1 MPTLVRLL
9 GAKWRELS
17 ARDSVNEQRIV
28 DETEN
33 NGGNSLGSD
42 SKDPAGE
49 IGKST
54 VVANQEK
61 AAVFQ
66 QLQIAHLNQEV
77 KLSQIFVF
85 FFFAYLHFD

>member
-42 SKDPAGE
+42 SSGE

>member
-17 ARDSVNEQRIV
+17 ARDSVNEQIV

-49 IGKST
+49 MGKST

>member
-17 ARDSVNEQRIV
+17 ARDSVNEQIV

-42 SKDPAGE
+42 SKHPAGE
-49 IGKST
+49 IGKSI
-54 VVANQEK
+54 VANEEK

-77 KLSQIFVF
+77 KLLQIFVF

>member
-17 ARDSVNEQRIV
+17 ARDSVNEQIV

-49 IGKST
+49 IGKSI
-54 VVANQEK
+54 VANEEK
-61 AAVFQ
+61 TAVFQ

>member
-9 GAKWRELS
+9 AAKWRELS
-17 ARDSVNEQRIV
+17 ARDSVNEQIV

-42 SKDPAGE
+42 SKDSACE

-54 VVANQEK
+54 IANQEK

>member
-9 GAKWRELS
+9 SAKWRELS

-49 IGKST
+49 IGKSI
-54 VVANQEK
+54 VANEEK

-66 QLQIAHLNQEV
+66 QLQIGHLNQEV
-77 KLSQIFVF
+77 KLSQILAYYFVF
-85 FFFAYLHFD
+85 FEILII